1 MNELVQYLPKKAYQ
15 CLQANV
21 AALLFDVCTKA
32 ENKFVGRPLNS
43 MLVPWVDE
51 PDWQPHLQNFI
62 AAIKRFI
69 GGEILNTK
77 IILIFRSG
85 YRSNVAYIISRFAGD
100 LDEDHQRGKLNGWR
114 YDGLLWEQ
122 C

>member
-21 AALLFDVCTKA
+21 DAFLFDVRTEA

-51 PDWQPHLQNFI
+51 PDWQPHPQNFI
-62 AAIKRFI
+62 ASIKRFI
-69 GGEILNTK
+69 GGKTLNTK
-77 IILIFRSG
+77 IILICRSG
-85 YRSNVAYIISRFAGD
+85 YRSNDAHIISGFAGD
-100 LDEDHQRGKLNGWR
+100 LDENHQRGKLNGW
-114 YDGLLWEQ
+114 LLWEQ